1 MDEPAFGPFPL
12 FRRSNSIPKI
22 ASARRR
28 DPARYFAFCARRA
41 APAGSGNA
49 AGMQI
54 RLLENVAIR
63 QEQNLPVEGL
73 LAVLSRS

>member
-1 MDEPAFGPFPL
+1 
-12 FRRSNSIPKI
+12 
-22 ASARRR
+22 
-28 DPARYFAFCARRA
+28 
-41 APAGSGNA
+41 
-49 AGMQI
+49 MQI